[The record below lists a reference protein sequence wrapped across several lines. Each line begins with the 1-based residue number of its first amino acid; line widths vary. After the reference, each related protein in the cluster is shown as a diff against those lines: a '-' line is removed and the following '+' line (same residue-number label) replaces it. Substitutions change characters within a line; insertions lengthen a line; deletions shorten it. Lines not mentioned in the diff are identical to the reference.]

1 MTLSVETLGQDNIKT
16 LQNAVANLAKEGGD
30 AAPEFQQ
37 LADEIGR
44 IGEQAQAIAAFKDLA
59 MQTDALATK
68 QQEAAAKVGELAG
81 KLQLAGQAT
90 DAAAA
95 KQRAASAALLEA
107 RQIYDGATSGI
118 KNLNAEYDAAGRKTD
133 DYRGKLITLT
143 QQQGEQRDKFAELR
157 SELKQANAALSETEG
172 AQSKL
177 TTQHTRADAA
187 LAKVTTALHAHN
199 GAVTESAQAAEK
211 LGTST
216 ENLAT
221 SEAQLLQSLN
231 ASRTAAL
238 ARSAASKEMEESDRL
253 LAIQAKGMAEL
264 YERGRVALL
273 AEEAGLREAA
283 RASINYKAAREAEE
297 QARIAA
303 AASWQKEA
311 FAIVEA
317 SLAAQKLKR
326 EVDLLA
332 ASERELANT
341 KAFTQQAEDAKKLQQ
356 AGEYVKFWESELSKV
371 ESQLNATT
379 AASKETSTAAE
390 KSAQSIANAFRT
402 VGVKSAQELEAEIV
416 QVRLAMDE
424 LKNKAGLTGSTLSTA
439 FAAGESKINGL
450 ERQLRE
456 VNGTLTMG
464 DKAAKLFSN
473 SLGQISAGN
482 VIADGVGYLVNKV
495 KELGAAFLGAI
506 VQGDQLKRGLNAV
519 YKDAAITAQQIDFLR
534 KASSESGVAFGS
546 LSGEFVKFTAS
557 MKMANIP
564 MAQSNDLFRA
574 VTAASASLGLGAE
587 ATAGTLNAL
596 GQMASKGTVSLEE
609 LRAQLG
615 DRLPGALGLTA
626 QGLGITEGQLIKLVE
641 SGQLATRDFVVPFT
655 KALGQLKGEVDGLVP
670 SWERLKGSLTQ
681 TAQSMGDAGWTAL
694 LTTGLQ
700 SLAMVAGL
708 VVVPLS
714 ALFELIF
721 GIAKAGGILA
731 ASVVTWTSPWQ
742 ALGDVLDA
750 AAKRQSDLTE
760 SFNAAAGGSE
770 KAGQAAATHAGAITT
785 STAAV
790 TKSIA
795 ANTQLDIAQKLAA
808 LSAALAADSTLD
820 AAAKI
825 VQYNAA
831 ASELLKS
838 QAGQTDA
845 FNKLAKAAK
854 DQGATL
860 VENAKLTG
868 DNTAVQVAGLQ
879 AAQLYAVAIDKAAAS
894 QALETDAL
902 VAQKAE
908 LEKSAAARGLTALQ
922 IKTQTDDLDKLILA
936 SKAETEQSIQAQAAA
951 RAEVEGRKLAVAA
964 LADNSSKVDAYRA
977 AVAAAQK
984 EVDRLTVVENAG
996 LGVKGQ
1002 LTAAQEQLAHATFM
1016 YRDAVTDL
1024 ITKTGMKAKLDDAN
1038 LQLSIA
1044 QADASGKHYM
1054 ALAAEARALGDTALA
1069 THYEIRAKEEQI
1081 KMMQLKLQLDKLQQ
1095 DAALLEIDL
1104 KRKLIDGNTEEG
1116 KVKLQLLDIE
1126 TQMIKIKQVGN
1137 QAAQDAIRAVEKETD
1152 ALRTGINVRNQST
1165 AGVNTD
1171 TGARNVN
1178 TSAIQKQNDALL
1190 AQQQRLKALGD
1201 IATAEYNAP
1210 HNVLLRKK
1218 AEGTLESGDLVDA
1231 ENTFKAAKNNL
1242 TTLQQT
1248 VGADPSGLQ
1257 DAMTMYNQARD
1268 TLERVRGLAN
1278 SGSSS
1283 TATPAAQTTATT
1295 TPAKTYTV
1303 NVNLGGTNTAIN
1315 TSSDADAQALIRL
1328 LQSAKLSSGL

>member
-1 MTLSVETLGQDNIKT
+1 MATSNSRDVTMTLSVETLGQDNIKT

-221 SEAQLLQSLN
+221 SEAQLLQALN

-238 ARSAASKEMEESDRL
+238 ARAAAMDQVKQADT
-253 LAIQAKGMAEL
+253 QAK
-264 YERGRVALL
+264 
-273 AEEAGLREAA
+273 AA
-283 RASINYKAAREAEE
+283 
-297 QARIAA
+297 
-303 AASWQKEA
+303 
-311 FAIVEA
+311 
-317 SLAAQKLKR
+317 
-326 EVDLLA
+326 VD
-332 ASERELANT
+332 
-341 KAFTQQAEDAKKLQQ
+341 
-356 AGEYVKFWESELSKV
+356 
-371 ESQLNATT
+371 
-379 AASKETSTAAE
+379 
-390 KSAQSIANAFRT
+390 SIANAFRT

-482 VIADGVGYLVNKV
+482 VIADGVGYLVNNV
-495 KELGAAFLGAI
+495 KELGAAFVGAI

-626 QGLGITEGQLIKLVE
+626 QGLGITDGQLMKLVE

-770 KAGQAAATHAGAITT
+770 KAGQAAANHAGAITT
-785 STAAV
+785 STEAV

-795 ANTQLDIAQKLAA
+795 ANTQLDIVQKLAA
-808 LSAALAADSTLD
+808 LSTALAADSTLD

-831 ASELLKS
+831 AAELLKS

-879 AAQLYAVAIDKAAAS
+879 AAQLYAAAIDKAAAS
-894 QALETDAL
+894 QALETAAL

-951 RAEVEGRKLAVAA
+951 RAEVESRKLAVAA
-964 LADNSSKVDAYRA
+964 LADNSSKVDIYTKS
-977 AVAAAQK
+977 VAAAK
-984 EVDRLTVVENAG
+984 SEVERLTVMEAAG
-996 LGVKGQ
+996 IDVK
-1002 LTAAQEQLAHATFM
+1002 EQLAAAQARLASST
-1016 YRDAVTDL
+1016 YLQRDALTDSISKTEL
-1024 ITKTGMKAKLDDAN
+1024 ATKVQGAN

-1044 QADASGKHYM
+1044 QADASGKHYLS
-1054 ALAAEARALGDTALA
+1054 LAAEARALGDTALA
-1069 THYEIRAKEEQI
+1069 THYEVSAKEEQI
-1081 KMMQLKLQLDKLQQ
+1081 NVMKLKLQLDKLQQ
-1095 DAALLEIDL
+1095 DAALLEIGL
-1104 KRKLIDGNTEEG
+1104 KRKLIDGATEEG

-1231 ENTFKAAKNNL
+1231 ENTFKAAQNNL

-1248 VGADPSGLQ
+1248 VGAAPSGLQ

-1268 TLERVRGLAN
+1268 TLEKVRGLAN

-1283 TATPAAQTTATT
+1283 TATPAAQTTSAAQA

-1315 TSSDADAQALIRL
+1315 TSSDADAQKLINL

>member
-221 SEAQLLQSLN
+221 SEAQLLQALN

-238 ARSAASKEMEESDRL
+238 ARAAAMDQVKQADT
-253 LAIQAKGMAEL
+253 QAK
-264 YERGRVALL
+264 
-273 AEEAGLREAA
+273 AA
-283 RASINYKAAREAEE
+283 
-297 QARIAA
+297 
-303 AASWQKEA
+303 
-311 FAIVEA
+311 
-317 SLAAQKLKR
+317 
-326 EVDLLA
+326 VD
-332 ASERELANT
+332 
-341 KAFTQQAEDAKKLQQ
+341 
-356 AGEYVKFWESELSKV
+356 
-371 ESQLNATT
+371 
-379 AASKETSTAAE
+379 
-390 KSAQSIANAFRT
+390 SIANAFRT

-450 ERQLRE
+450 ERQIRE

-464 DKAAKLFSN
+464 DNAAKLFSN

-482 VIADGVGYLVNKV
+482 IIADGVGYLVNKV
-495 KELGAAFLGAI
+495 KELGQAFLGAI
-506 VQGDQLKRGLNAV
+506 VQGDQLTRGLNAV

-655 KALGQLKGEVDGLVP
+655 QALGQLKGEVDGLVP
-670 SWERLKGSLTQ
+670 SWERLKGTMTQ
-681 TAQSMGDAGWTAL
+681 VAQGVGDSGWTQVLNLGIKVLGGTVGVFAL
-694 LTTGLQ
+694 GL
-700 SLAMVAGL
+700 SGLSEALFL
-708 VVVPLS
+708 VVKGVA
-714 ALFELIF
+714 AL
-721 GIAKAGGILA
+721 ALA
-731 ASVVTWTSPWQ
+731 VTSPKAAMELMSDAVEAARVRLTGQ
-742 ALGDVLDA
+742 ADALNNLIEPSA
-750 AAKRQSDLTE
+750 AA
-760 SFNAAAGGSE
+760 AAAT
-770 KAGQAAATHAGAITT
+770 ATHAGAITAN
-785 STAAV
+785 TAAV

-795 ANTQLDIAQKLAA
+795 ANTQLDTAQKLAA
-808 LSAALAADSTLD
+808 LSTALAADTTLD

-825 VQYNAA
+825 VQYNVAA
-831 ASELLKS
+831 AELLKS
-838 QAGQTDA
+838 QSGQTDA

-868 DNTAVQVAGLQ
+868 NNTAVQTAGLQ
-879 AAQLYAVAIDKAAAS
+879 AAQLYAAAIDKATAS
-894 QALETDAL
+894 QALETAAL
-902 VAQKAE
+902 IAQKAE
-908 LEKSAAARGLTALQ
+908 LEKSAIGRTGGAAAIKAQVDAL
-922 IKTQTDDLDKLILA
+922 DALILK
-936 SKAETEQSIQAQAAA
+936 SKAETEQAIQNQATA
-951 RAEVEGRKLAVAA
+951 RTEVESRKLAVAA
-964 LADNSSKVDAYRA
+964 LSDNSSKVDFYTK
-977 AVAAAQK
+977 AVASAQA
-984 EVDRLTVVENAG
+984 EVNRLTVMEAAG
-996 LGVKGQ
+996 IDVKEP
-1002 LTAAQEQLAHATFM
+1002 LAVAQGKLASST
-1016 YRDAVTDL
+1016 YLRRDALTDL
-1024 ITKTGMKAKLDDAN
+1024 ISKEELATKVQGAS

-1044 QADASGKHYM
+1044 QSDASGKHYL

-1069 THYEIRAKEEQI
+1069 THYEVQAKEAQI
-1081 KMMQLKLQLDKLQQ
+1081 KTMQLKLQLDKLQQ
-1095 DAALLEIDL
+1095 DAALLEIGL

-1152 ALRTGINVRNQST
+1152 ALRTGTSVRKQST
-1165 AGVNTD
+1165 DGINID

-1178 TSAIQKQNDALL
+1178 TGAINAQASAVEQLAAAQKKADDDWKKGSEAANQTKAAPGRVDLSL
-1190 AQQQRLKALGD
+1190 AQKILD
-1201 IATAEYNAP
+1201 AT
-1210 HNVLLRKK
+1210 
-1218 AEGTLESGDLVDA
+1218 
-1231 ENTFKAAKNNL
+1231 NTG
-1242 TTLQQT
+1242 QT
-1248 VGADPSGLQ
+1248 VSMTASEYAQAKEQAKTASDAVQTGLQ
-1257 DAMTMYNQARD
+1257 NSPGLVSSDAMAQAAAMLRA
-1268 TLERVRGLAN
+1268 VMN
-1278 SGSSS
+1278 ISSVNI
-1283 TATPAAQTTATT
+1283 TDKPATT
-1295 TPAKTYTV
+1295 TTGTQQQTTTHAKTYTV
-1303 NVNLGGTNTAIN
+1303 NINLGGTNTAIN
-1315 TSSDADAQALIRL
+1315 TSSDADAQALISL
-1328 LQSAKLSSGL
+1328 LQRAKLSA